1 MRKIMNIKY
10 ISMIALTAALVG
22 CSKNGQ
28 MDDDIHGR
36 TDLLLDCLERE
47 ARCPLQYHRLQ
58 S

>member
-28 MDDDIHGR
+28 MDEDILPDGPVFSADFQKPSVFANIPMTAMH
-36 TDLLLDCLERE
+36 
-47 ARCPLQYHRLQ
+47 
-58 S
+58 